1 MGYECLLAGLPD
13 LKAGAESPIKM
24 EDLLELFGET
34 LSKSD
39 LALLQMLRMTSDAP
53 QVQDLIDRNNEKYG
67 EQECW
72 WNDAREALS
81 EVDLRTQALYELGL
95 NSNNQFVRDWF
106 AFNQDMNNVLTAT
119 ICRRHGFDVRKAIV
133 GHNPVAEILRK
144 DLPQKDFGLSAV
156 MDNLENVMA
165 LVDIDNLMLREKQMD
180 AIRFAWL
187 EEKNMFVYFSIEN
200 VLAYYLQAEMLNRW
214 ALLTVEQGEKIFRE
228 LVADMKKGIN
238 LA

>member
-13 LKAGAESPIKM
+13 LKAGADSPMKM
-24 EDLLELFGET
+24 EDLLVLFGET
-34 LSKSD
+34 LSKKD
-39 LALLQMLRMTSDAP
+39 LDLLQMLRMTADAP
-53 QVQDLIDRNNEKYG
+53 EVQALMDRYDEKYG

-72 WNDAREALS
+72 WNDARESLS

-95 NSNNQFVRDWF
+95 SSSNQFIRDWF

-144 DLPQKDFGLSAV
+144 DLPQKDFGLSAE

-165 LVDIDNLMLREKQMD
+165 LVDIDNLMAREKQMD

-214 ALLTVEQGEKIFRE
+214 AVLTVEQGEKIFRE
-228 LVADMKKGIN
+228 LVSDMKKGIK
-238 LA
+238 LQ

>member
-13 LKAGAESPIKM
+13 LKAGAESPIVM
-24 EDLLELFGET
+24 EALLALFSENLTKKDLHLLE
-34 LSKSD
+34 
-39 LALLQMLRMTSDAP
+39 MLRMPSDAP
-53 QVQDLIDRNNEKYG
+53 EVLDLIARNDEKYA

-72 WNDAREALS
+72 WTDVRGALS
-81 EVDLRTQALYELGL
+81 ETDLRMQALYELGL
-95 NSNNQFVRDWF
+95 TSKNQFIRDWF
-106 AFNQDMNNVLTAT
+106 AFNQDMNNVLTAV

-133 GHNPVAEILRK
+133 GHNSVAEILRK
-144 DLPQKDFGLSAV
+144 NLPQKDFGLSAE

-165 LVDIDNLMLREKQMD
+165 LVDINNLMEREKQMD

-187 EEKNMFVYFSIEN
+187 EEKNKFVYFSIEN

-214 ALLTVEQGEKIFRE
+214 AVLTVEQGEKVFRE

>member
-13 LKAGAESPIKM
+13 LKAGADSPIKM
-24 EDLLELFGET
+24 DDLLLLLGET
-34 LSKSD
+34 LSKND
-39 LALLQMLRMTSDAP
+39 LRLLEMLRLTSDSP
-53 QVQDLIDRNNEKYG
+53 EVQSLMDRYTEKYG

-72 WNDAREALS
+72 WNDAREVLS

-95 NSNNQFVRDWF
+95 TCNNQFIRSWF

-133 GHNPVAEILRK
+133 GHNTVAEILRK
-144 DLPQKDFGLSAV
+144 NLPQKDFGLSSE

-165 LVDIDNLMLREKQMD
+165 LVEIDNLMEREKQMD

-187 EEKNMFVYFSIEN
+187 EEKNQFVYFSIEN

-214 ALLTVEQGEKIFRE
+214 AVLTVEQGEKIFRE

-238 LA
+238 L